1 MERYILMRNTEL
13 LDKIRESKIA
23 VLGLGI
29 SNIPLVSFLLELGV
43 KDITVHDKKP
53 WTELGAEARGFAEA
67 GVKFVG
73 GESYLDKVE
82 GDYIFRSP
90 GIRPDVPALAA
101 AVDDG
106 AVLTSEMELF
116 FELTPA
122 RIIAITGS
130 DGKTTTTTLT
140 YKILEEELAKKGS
153 GKVYV
158 GGNIGSPLL
167 PIVGEMTERD
177 YAVVELSSF
186 QLMTLKRMPYRA
198 AITNI
203 SPNHLDWHTGMD
215 EYIEA
220 KFNICRGEGLDRLV
234 SNRESEDAYRLSE
247 RVSCGVT
254 LISSKREEYHEI
266 SEEGHGKKAVF
277 ECDGEIII
285 SDGTLGRV
293 MLKTADIK
301 LVGRHNVENY
311 MTAIALLDGLVSY
324 NSIRKIAVSFG
335 GVEHRTEFVR
345 ELDGVKYYNS
355 SIDSSP
361 TRTAAAI
368 SAFTQKPILICG
380 GYDKHIPFD
389 TLGDV
394 LCQQAK
400 AVVLTGA
407 TREAINAAIRN
418 SVYFK
423 DSEITIVIKPDF
435 FDAVDTA
442 RKIAERGDVVVL
454 SPACA
459 SFDAFRNFEERGN
472 IFKNIINTMT
482 EEGN

>member
-1 MERYILMRNTEL
+1 MKNTEL
-13 LDKIRESKIA
+13 LEKIKNSKVA
-23 VLGLGI
+23 VLGLGV
-29 SNIPLVSFLLELGV
+29 SNVPLVAFLLELGV
-43 KDITVHDKKP
+43 SDITVHDKKP
-53 WTELGAEARGFAEA
+53 WTELGREAREYAER
-67 GVKFVG
+67 GVRFVG
-73 GESYLDKVE
+73 GEEYLDKVE

-90 GIRPDVPALAA
+90 GIRPDIPSLVT
-101 AVDDG
+101 AVNGG
-106 AVLTSEMELF
+106 AILTSEMELF

-140 YKILEEELAKKGS
+140 YKILEEELSKKGN
-153 GKVYV
+153 GRVYV
-158 GGNIGSPLL
+158 GGNIGTPLL
-167 PIVGEMTERD
+167 PLVNEMTEKD
-177 YAVVELSSF
+177 FAVVELSSF
-186 QLMTLKRMPYRA
+186 QLMTLKKMPYRA

-203 SPNHLDWHTGMD
+203 SPNHLDWHTDMD
-215 EYIEA
+215 EYAEA
-220 KFNICRGEGLDRLV
+220 KFNVCREKGVDRLV
-234 SNRESEDAYRLSE
+234 TNRESELAYNLSQ
-247 RVSCGVT
+247 RVACGVT
-254 LISSKREEYHEI
+254 LVSSKRSEFKSV

-277 ECDGEIII
+277 ERGGEIII
-285 SDGTLGRV
+285 SDGTLERV

-311 MTAIALLDGLVSY
+311 MTAIALLDGMVSY
-324 NSIRKIAVSFG
+324 NSIRNVAISFG
-335 GVEHRTEFVR
+335 GVEHRLEFVR
-345 ELDGVKYYNS
+345 ELCGVKYYNS

-368 SAFTQKPILICG
+368 SAFGEKPILICG

-389 TLGDV
+389 LLGDV
-394 LCQQAK
+394 LCQKAK

-418 SVYFK
+418 STYFK
-423 DSEITIVIKPDF
+423 DCELEIVIKPDF
-435 FDAVDTA
+435 FEAALAA
-442 RKIAERGDVVVL
+442 RELAKAGDSVVL

-472 IFKNIINTMT
+472 IFKNIVNTMT